1 MPALMW
7 LPEALEDVERLYGF
21 LTEKNPQAAK
31 DAVLCIQA
39 AAIRLERFPELGA
52 PMDDGSGRRQAFAAF
67 GAGDYVLR
75 YKLDHQGNP
84 VIIRVWHNREVRK

>member
-21 LTEKNPQAAK
+21 LTEKNPQATK

-52 PMDDGSGRRQAFAAF
+52 PMVTVVVAGRCSRLLARGIMCCATNLTIKATRSSF
-67 GAGDYVLR
+67 GYGITG
-75 YKLDHQGNP
+75 K
-84 VIIRVWHNREVRK
+84 